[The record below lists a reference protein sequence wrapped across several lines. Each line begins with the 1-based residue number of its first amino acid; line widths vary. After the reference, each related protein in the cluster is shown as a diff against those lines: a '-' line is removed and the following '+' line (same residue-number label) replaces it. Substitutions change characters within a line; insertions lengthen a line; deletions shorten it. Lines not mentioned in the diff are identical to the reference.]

1 LPGDRA
7 MQQRFEIYYQ
17 DGSHNNYKVVLL
29 LKGIIFINAKRTT
42 DYNHNHLRQ
51 ALLAFRYFFLN

>member
-1 LPGDRA
+1 